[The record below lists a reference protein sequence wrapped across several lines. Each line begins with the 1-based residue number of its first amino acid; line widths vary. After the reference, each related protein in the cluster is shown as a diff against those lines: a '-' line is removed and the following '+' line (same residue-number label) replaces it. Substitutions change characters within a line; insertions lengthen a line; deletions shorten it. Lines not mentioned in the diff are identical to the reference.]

1 MGFRVSFAPRRSC
14 PLWVKSRHE
23 GLKPRC
29 LLLTQKQTLPGD
41 SWMSAKRHYEPYAL
55 QHRGSFRSL
64 TMNDCLAARSS
75 RRERSFSAPRYRL
88 SIEGGIR

>member
-29 LLLTQKQTLPGD
+29 LILTQKQTLPGD

-55 QHRGSFRSL
+55 QQ
-64 TMNDCLAARSS
+64 S
-75 RRERSFSAPRYRL
+75 RQLSQLDDERLFSCAQIL
-88 SIEGGIR
+88 DGTFVFCSAL